1 MDIFSVLTFI
11 GGLSMFLY
19 GMQARSSSLESA
31 SGGKM
36 GALLEKMTNS
46 CLKGVILGTI
56 VTGVI
61 QSSSATT
68 VMVVGFVNAGIM
80 TLSQSVGVIMG
91 ANIGTTVTAWIIS
104 LVGIQGDSFILQL
117 LKPTSFSP
125 IFAAVGVFLM
135 MSSTNKRRKDI
146 GTILVGFAILMFGM
160 SVMSDSVAPLADDP
174 AFTSI
179 MGRFTNPFLGIL
191 VGLVLT
197 AIIQSSSASI
207 GILQALTVTGSI
219 TYSIAIPIILGQNI
233 GTCVTALISCAGA
246 SKNAKRSAMV
256 HLYFNII
263 GCIIFLILFLIAKYI
278 LNLVMLDVSINAAQI
293 AVFHTIF
300 NIANTV
306 ILFPFSEQLAKLATL
321 TIKDKKDTEK
331 QSLLDERFLITPSFA
346 IAQSRKV
353 TEEMAEISRSAL
365 FCAMENFKKYDEN
378 NVKTILE
385 YEQKLDDLED
395 QLGNYLVK
403 LSSKGLTMEQ
413 SHDVGELL
421 HVINDF
427 ERIGDHAVNILES
440 SKELNSKHISF
451 SDEGKEDLKR
461 MMSAL
466 TEVLNMSIDSFK
478 TSDVELAKKVE
489 PLEDVI
495 DAMHVE
501 LRSRHI
507 ERLQKGGCTI
517 ELGFIFMDLLANYER
532 ISDHCSNI
540 ALCIIQLELGSFTM
554 HGYIDD
560 MKSQYDED
568 YNKLLKYYAEKYD
581 MHK

>member
-19 GMQARSSSLESA
+19 GMQAMSSSLESA

-197 AIIQSSSASI
+197 AIIQSSSAYI

>member
-19 GMQARSSSLESA
+19 GMQAMSSSLESA

>member
-19 GMQARSSSLESA
+19 GMQAMSSSLESA

-365 FCAMENFKKYDEN
+365 FCAKENFKKYDEN

>member
-19 GMQARSSSLESA
+19 GMQAMSSSLESA

-219 TYSIAIPIILGQNI
+219 TYSIL
-233 GTCVTALISCAGA
+233 
-246 SKNAKRSAMV
+246 
-256 HLYFNII
+256 
-263 GCIIFLILFLIAKYI
+263 
-278 LNLVMLDVSINAAQI
+278 
-293 AVFHTIF
+293 
-300 NIANTV
+300 
-306 ILFPFSEQLAKLATL
+306 
-321 TIKDKKDTEK
+321 
-331 QSLLDERFLITPSFA
+331 
-346 IAQSRKV
+346 
-353 TEEMAEISRSAL
+353 
-365 FCAMENFKKYDEN
+365 
-378 NVKTILE
+378 
-385 YEQKLDDLED
+385 
-395 QLGNYLVK
+395 
-403 LSSKGLTMEQ
+403 
-413 SHDVGELL
+413 
-421 HVINDF
+421 
-427 ERIGDHAVNILES
+427 
-440 SKELNSKHISF
+440 
-451 SDEGKEDLKR
+451 
-461 MMSAL
+461 
-466 TEVLNMSIDSFK
+466 
-478 TSDVELAKKVE
+478 
-489 PLEDVI
+489 
-495 DAMHVE
+495 
-501 LRSRHI
+501 
-507 ERLQKGGCTI
+507 
-517 ELGFIFMDLLANYER
+517 
-532 ISDHCSNI
+532 
-540 ALCIIQLELGSFTM
+540 
-554 HGYIDD
+554 
-560 MKSQYDED
+560 
-568 YNKLLKYYAEKYD
+568 
-581 MHK
+581 